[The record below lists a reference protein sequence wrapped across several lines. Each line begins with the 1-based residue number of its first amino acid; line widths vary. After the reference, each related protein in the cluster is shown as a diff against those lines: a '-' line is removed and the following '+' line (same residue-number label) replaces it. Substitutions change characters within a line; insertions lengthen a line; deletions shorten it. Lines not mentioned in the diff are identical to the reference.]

1 MISTSSL
8 GLSLFRS
15 FRSAIAR
22 RLRSRSLRRTPRGLS
37 LLAGRNAGFEA
48 LEHLEERKL
57 LFTLT
62 IGAGNVDP
70 MTGIGSVVIP
80 DTAYHIPFARNE
92 PIMQVPDEV
101 VTEEFEDEAQTNWGM
116 GNPAVPPSGTTFQQS
131 NIRIS
136 YRTQSQSPAVLIP
149 GADFTQNGA
158 NDLDLRIALATTD
171 EMTFSFLTG
180 DGTGGT
186 PVPRLTKRAVITVSN
201 GTDGDG
207 LNPNAL
213 SGTRIELLLNGQ
225 VVDTISGIEI
235 TQNSTP
241 VFGPNNPFSV
251 VLAFNEG
258 FDAFRFRSAA
268 DIPNNS
274 TYADSF
280 VLDDISVNFP
290 AGTYAGEVVG
300 RLFAFR
306 GVFSGPVGATITFL
320 DLYGREMIPTM
331 VAGLPEGSEVPVI
344 DANDD
349 GLVSWNDGIGRI
361 IISGGD
367 ANTNLTLQGGSVMD
381 DPDDTGGNL
390 LFDLPD
396 SVAGLTDE
404 FEGAGFGYALTND
417 PMNPE
422 VIGLGGGG
430 GALIIGSPI
439 VRNRASSNAYYGN
452 VNLPPAAD
460 TFVRTDQGIFVNGS
474 VGSIN
479 LNAILHGS
487 SSITGSVGRFAT
499 GTMLGSLRVEGDM
512 GQFIVAGDAGLWQRD
527 DDSDVDANT
536 RPFNTTNSQLVV
548 GRTVGEVA
556 IGGRSNMDI
565 TVLGDINNPARA
577 VRSFLDYAEREVVL
591 AINPGVTEPVRTTLQ
606 TNLNRNAAS
615 GTQAVPFGLGYFR
628 NDFIQDAEF
637 VGYNGTTV
645 RITGGLGAIDPVN
658 LAEDTSDVFAFAVD
672 AANDVVIQGSATF
685 NGNFRVVDRNGR
697 VVAALDQGES
707 GRGRYG
713 NITSSNI
720 LRFRPDQADVYYL
733 VLSERPDGGFNVGGT
748 YEITIAGMAPTTFGA
763 FRTGLGAGGS
773 NDPFV
778 LSLNAGSMGSLRLA
792 TGVYDSSGSLLNGG
806 ALVNT
811 NQDTENLYEF
821 NASTVS
827 VAGNLYNALL
837 GGNADGGQILV
848 GRNLGTL
855 ITGDALVFGNSIL
868 VGDLFNF
875 DLRVGGTIAMLDVQ
889 GAVGA
894 SQDPTT
900 TDNLNGNVNV
910 RTGTLG
916 GPGHIGQFLVG
927 AYATG
932 GLSVQTS
939 PGSIFDAFLVGN
951 TNDGAGSEWPSDIRR
966 NAPDIR
972 LGAGSDL
979 RFADFDLIVTN
990 GSPNAFTTIAVGQ
1003 AFTFVDDSGA
1013 VVTISVTGGPNG
1025 NGAGS
1030 FVRVRTLAVNGS
1042 QGVAIAR
1049 IDGQLIAGANLN
1061 VNATTPGTVS
1071 IGQIR
1076 LATDFT
1082 GSQIIMSGVGEV
1094 DVHRIVTTGGRLQTI
1109 ANNTSNGDLVAVDV
1123 AALSNINV
1131 FGDLGRT
1138 QTSGVISPAS
1148 LGKFMGL
1155 VAGRGNMPLGP
1166 IGIDEV
1172 SVNDGDGNDWDG
1184 QGIFFPI
1191 NPANADD
1198 WDTPT
1203 ALETVGS
1210 PVDAFL
1216 NGIVVRGGDLQSV
1229 NARGAVGDVIVE
1241 GGDVINIIANS
1252 DNSTPTGQ
1260 FHGIVGTVYAVSVGT
1275 VDVGDGLEGS
1285 GPSPFAAAG
1294 IFADDDIVQVNAT
1307 RIAGNVIRGVIGAAN
1322 QNLHADLVTIGFENP
1337 INVGVLD
1344 GVRSIN
1350 VSNGRFDA
1358 MYVHVGNLDDFWH
1371 AQGFRDVGF
1380 TRPGA
1385 RVSAIVGTNSD
1396 LFRSQISADLVDQI
1410 TITGGAY
1417 DATRVNS
1424 TGTINLVR
1432 ADEFRNTT
1440 ALGEGTEFVANSISA
1455 TNNIGSILVNN
1466 INVGNIS
1473 DLAVDA
1479 GGTITGQVSARNI
1492 ERSSFAVDNQINS
1505 INTTNDFRGNS
1516 IVTGEVVNLAVLGD
1530 IRSSSISVAGPV
1542 RSITATGEITLLDLI
1557 SSGPFGRIDLI
1568 RAGGQITGS
1577 FISSGPIGT
1586 FQSLNSD
1593 IIATISTTDPIDGD
1607 LDLLRAGR
1615 DLRVDLQVF
1624 GNARNLEA
1632 GRHVGALNDSRARAI
1647 DIRGN
1652 LANILAPN
1660 GQIYTDVLVGQSITG
1675 MITNGRVDMRPGFD
1689 QTASADI
1696 IAFGRINNLMLR
1708 GDFNG
1713 DIISYSGGISSLIIT
1728 DGSFRPGN
1736 RIAAYGGDLD
1746 LVRIKGGDLLGDV
1759 YTEGDLK
1766 VLELVNGDDG
1776 WKGNIGVASFKRNN
1790 RQFKTDI
1797 RNELPPDV
1805 SRTTGVDGVTI
1816 QALGSIGR
1824 IFLQQGSIWESQI
1837 IAGEDINLIDVFLQ
1851 IRNDGLTNGRTNV
1864 IAAGNR
1870 IETIRT
1876 GQFTSGLFV
1885 LAGVKGFGDD
1895 NLPGGTGNNADT
1907 IVAGSIGAIEFKRFG
1922 TNLTIG
1928 AGVNPGVNG
1937 KYLDSDDTFA
1947 PGFSSIGSI
1956 FIGLGN
1962 AAVRA
1967 YAAGSIGPVTA
1978 GIVTDIS
1985 QPQSQPSKVVG
1996 VTGVAATAGVP
2007 FAFTTT
2013 SGQVGSFTYTG
2024 TGQALWNAA
2033 RNRITLVGS
2042 VSSLTVGAN
2051 LNVLTNFEILGA
2063 DNASLDN
2070 LIVNAELRGASNV
2083 FVDLALT
2090 NATFNR
2096 RVDTTGFIGTGGNI
2110 NSLTFN
2116 AGFIDGDLEARNLG
2130 TLNVTGDFGRTGS
2143 LTDAIVLVRDLT
2155 SLTVTGG
2162 TFAGIV
2168 SSERDIDSVTLG
2180 AVNEGGIRAAREI
2193 TSFTSGSFS
2202 KSRLSAGERL
2212 GNVTVNGDAFDSAFY
2227 AGADL
2232 GEDANFGG
2240 SGFNADKAFN
2250 GSIGSFTVNGNFR
2263 ESDISAGV
2271 LRGADGFLGTA
2282 DDIAA
2287 DGRSSIGNV
2296 IITGSQTGSNFNSEQ
2311 YRIITTGS
2319 VGTVTVNSQPFTA
2332 RNNFRVTRLQGNPV
2346 PIQVTSARTVEDGR
2360 VYTHE
2365 IIFNQAI
2372 DQSSIA
2378 NSLSIAQVRTGGVL
2392 VGLALN
2398 TDYTFKYNP
2407 DTFTLSIT
2415 FSRNVTDRSL
2425 PELPG
2430 VPGPGLYRIV
2440 LDAQG
2445 LRGQTQL
2452 ARLDGDANGVAGDD
2466 FSYDDFVGDAG
2477 DKINPGN
2484 PNTVAGV
2491 DFYGAAPLDL
2501 FLDSNS
2507 DSDDLPDTNRFITL
2521 RGVLGDH
2528 PDANSDTFRI
2538 GGDVDVY
2545 RISLRAGQILRLGA
2559 VEGIALSLQ
2568 RGIYDAN
2575 GQLIA
2580 FSGGGQGRMVVNA
2593 NGPVRQLPAAD
2604 ASNVGDVLG
2613 NDEYLILQTGTYYIA
2628 VSGAIQS
2635 ADIANTNAVLNVTPT
2650 PGAVGSYAFGVQVF
2664 DDGDSGFA
2672 GDSNSGDGQ
2681 LLPQTPVPQDFAGT
2695 DGIAGT
2701 ADDLATYVIGDFTF
2715 TWDRKNLANNFD
2727 DVIRGSNSAGN
2738 ITINRFN
2745 GRDGVFG
2752 NIDDRIEYTTRSAI
2766 GNTGNTGV
2774 PNQIQPDIDVYRLNG
2789 GNPIAAGTRFNA
2801 VLRLTETG
2809 SNIGLA
2815 GANSADL
2822 LNSTLNQANRL
2833 NLLNSAA
2840 ALPGNVQFAL
2850 FEIPQGAG
2858 LQGGR
2863 LVGSPSDFLPIGG
2876 QDAVTKS
2883 NGTFSYGYDA
2893 NGDFFIDFIVPGA
2906 QGIDAAV
2913 PASYALYIQGAVRS
2927 DYELFVTQN
2936 GRRDFAPDRQLI
2948 LLETN
2953 GGTIDWLEA
2962 GDGVTTTLDPF
2973 RAAAAGFAGQ
2983 INGQDVDDYI
2993 LQNLVFRLNDIFAAA
3008 NANIAFSYNPVDYE
3022 GLPFSTVFLA
3032 GNSEPNAF
3040 FNNGTFGA
3048 VEHVDAFN
3056 ADKTDQGIV
3065 YITSLTTQGNDP
3077 STAGVDRFLDQLTA
3091 AVARRVG
3098 ELVGLSFETSNT
3110 SAASPV
3116 PILGTNSIDTPPA
3129 GAGIYAFTNTNRNL
3143 GGRTDGTNTQ
3153 IFFLGQQNSLGL
3165 LNRFVAKQITT

>member
-8 GLSLFRS
+8 GYSLFRS

-37 LLAGRNAGFEA
+37 LLAGRSAGFEA

-62 IGAGNVDP
+62 IGAGSVDP

-92 PIMQVPDEV
+92 PIEPVEDEV
-101 VTEEFEDEAQTNWGM
+101 VVEEFQDEAQSQWGM
-116 GNPAVPPSGTTFQQS
+116 GNPAVPPNGIDFLQSG
-131 NIRIS
+131 IRIS
-136 YRTQSQSPAVLIP
+136 YRTQSQSPVVLIP

-171 EMTFSFLTG
+171 EMTFSFLSG
-180 DGTGGT
+180 DGSGGAQT
-186 PVPRLTKRAVITVSN
+186 PRLTRRAVITVSN

-207 LNPNAL
+207 LNANAL

-225 VVDTISGIEI
+225 VVDTISGVEI

-241 VFGPNNPFSV
+241 VIGPNNPFSV
-251 VLAFNEG
+251 TLAFNEG

-268 DIPNNS
+268 ETPNNS

-280 VLDDISVNFP
+280 VLDDINVSFP
-290 AGTYAGEVVG
+290 GGTYAGEVVS

-320 DLYGREMIPTM
+320 DLYGRPMIPTM

-349 GLVSWNDGIGRI
+349 GLVGWNDGIGRI
-361 IISGGD
+361 LISGGD
-367 ANTNLTLQGGSVMD
+367 ANTNLTLQGGGVMD
-381 DPDDTGGNL
+381 DPDDMGGNL

-404 FEGAGFGYALTND
+404 FEQAGFGYALTND
-417 PMNPE
+417 PMDPQ

-439 VRNRASSNAYYGN
+439 VRNRVSSNAYYGN

-460 TFVRTDQGIFVNGS
+460 LFVRTDQGIFVNGS

-487 SSITGSVGRFAT
+487 SSVTGSIGRFAT

-512 GQFIVAGDAGLWQRD
+512 GQFIVAADAGLWQRD

-548 GRTVGEVA
+548 GRTVGEVL

-591 AINPGVTEPVRTTLQ
+591 AINPGVTDPIPTTLQ
-606 TNLNRNAAS
+606 TNLNRNAAA
-615 GTQAVPFGLGYFR
+615 GTQAIPFGLGYFR

-658 LAEDTSDVFAFAVD
+658 AAEDTSDVFAFAVD
-672 AANDVVIQGSATF
+672 ASNDVVIQGSASL
-685 NGNFRVVDRNGR
+685 NGYFRVVDRNGR
-697 VVAALDQGES
+697 VVAALDSGES
-707 GRGRYG
+707 GRGLYG

-720 LRFRPDQADVYYL
+720 LRFRPEQADVYYL
-733 VLSERPDGGFNVGGT
+733 VVSERPNGGFTVGGS
-748 YEITIAGMAPTTFGA
+748 YQITIAGMAPTTFGA
-763 FRTGLGAGGS
+763 FRTGLGAGGG

-778 LSLNAGSMGSLRLA
+778 LSLNAGNMGSLRLA
-792 TGVYDSSGSLLNGG
+792 TGVYDSSGSLLNGS

-811 NQDTENLYEF
+811 NQDTESLYEF

-827 VAGNLYNALL
+827 VSGNLYNALL
-837 GGNADGGQILV
+837 GGNVDGGQLLV

-855 ITGDALVFGNSIL
+855 VTGDALVFGNSIL
-868 VGDLFNF
+868 IGDLISF
-875 DLRVGGTIAMLDVQ
+875 DLRVGGTIAMLDIQ
-889 GAVGA
+889 GAA
-894 SQDPTT
+894 AADQDPTRADGGGT
-900 TDNLNGNVNV
+900 ATI

-916 GPGHIGQFLVG
+916 GPGHIGQFLIG
-927 AYATG
+927 AYTTS

-939 PGSIFDAFLVGN
+939 PGSIVDTILVGN
-951 TNDGAGSEWPSDIRR
+951 ANDGAGSEYPAQVRG
-966 NAPDIR
+966 NAPTIR

-979 RFADFDLIVTN
+979 RFADFGLIQTN
-990 GSPNAFTTIAVGQ
+990 GSPNAFTNIGIGQ
-1003 AFTFVDDSGA
+1003 SFTFVDDSGA

-1025 NGAGS
+1025 GGAGS
-1030 FVRVRTLAVNGS
+1030 SVQVRTLAVNGS

-1049 IDGQLIAGANLN
+1049 IDGNLIAGANLN
-1061 VNATTPGTVS
+1061 INSITPGTVS

-1076 LATDFT
+1076 VSSDFT

-1094 DVHRIVTTGGRLQTI
+1094 DVHRIVVTGGRVQTI
-1109 ANNTSNGDLVAVDV
+1109 ANNTVNGDIVAVD
-1123 AALSNINV
+1123 ASALSNINV

-1138 QTSGVISPAS
+1138 QTSGVVSPVS

-1155 VAGRGNMPLGP
+1155 APGRTGTVLGP
-1166 IGIDEV
+1166 IGVTEQAL
-1172 SVNDGDGNDWDG
+1172 NQGDGGDWDG
-1184 QGIFFPI
+1184 QGIFFPV
-1191 NPANADD
+1191 NPVNADD

-1210 PVDAFL
+1210 PVDAYL
-1216 NGIVVRGGDLQSV
+1216 NGVIVRGGDLLSV
-1229 NARGAVGDVIVE
+1229 NARGSVGDVIVE
-1241 GGDVINIIANS
+1241 GGDVLNIIANS
-1252 DNSTPTGQ
+1252 DNITPTGQ
-1260 FHGIVGTVYAVSVGT
+1260 FHGIVGTVYANSVNT
-1275 VDVGDGLEGS
+1275 VDVGDGLEGT

-1294 IFADDDIVQVNAT
+1294 IFADDDIVQVSAT
-1307 RIAGNVIRGVIGAAN
+1307 RLAGNVIRGVVAAAN
-1322 QNLHADLVTIGFENP
+1322 LNQGNTTVGIENP
-1337 INVGVLD
+1337 IEIGVLE
-1344 GVRSIN
+1344 GVR
-1350 VSNGRFDA
+1350 VVQVFNGRFDSA
-1358 MYVHVGNLDDFWH
+1358 FIHAGNLDDFW
-1371 AQGFRDVGF
+1371 QSSTFRDVGVVA
-1380 TRPGA
+1380 G
-1385 RVSAIVGTNSD
+1385 IVTLVNGVNSD
-1396 LFRSQISADLVDQI
+1396 LFRSQISATLVNQV

-1417 DATRVNS
+1417 DATRINS
-1424 TGTINLVR
+1424 TGSINLVR

-1440 ALGEGTEFVANSISA
+1440 ALGEGTEFVLNAISA

-1505 INTTNDFRGNS
+1505 INATNDFRGNS

-1542 RSITATGEITLLDLI
+1542 RSITATGEITLLDLL
-1557 SSGPFGRIDLI
+1557 SSGPFGRIDLV
-1568 RAGGQITGS
+1568 RAGGQITGN
-1577 FISSGPIGT
+1577 FISTGPIGT
-1586 FQSLNSD
+1586 IQSLNSD
-1593 IIATISTTDPIDGD
+1593 IIATISTTDPEDGD
-1607 LDLLRAGR
+1607 LDLLKAGR

-1624 GNARNLEA
+1624 RNARNLEA

-1652 LANILAPN
+1652 LANVLAPN
-1660 GQIYTDVLVGQSITG
+1660 GQIYTDILVGQSITG

-1696 IAFGRINNLMLR
+1696 IAFGRINSLMLR

-1713 DIISYSGGISSLIIT
+1713 DIISFSGGISSLIIT

-1746 LVRIKGGDLLGDV
+1746 LIRIKGGDLLGDI

-1776 WKGNIGVASFKRNN
+1776 WKGNIGVTSFKRNN
-1790 RQFKTDI
+1790 RQFKDDI
-1797 RNELPPDV
+1797 RNDLPPNV

-1851 IRNDGLTNGRTNV
+1851 IRNDGLTTGRTNV

-1885 LAGVKGFGDD
+1885 LAGVKSFGDD
-1895 NLPGGTGNNADT
+1895 GMPQGTGNNADT
-1907 IVAGSIGAIEFKRFG
+1907 IVAGSIGTIDFRRFG
-1922 TNLTIG
+1922 TNITIA
-1928 AGVNPGVNG
+1928 AGVNPGANG
-1937 KYLDSDDTFA
+1937 RYLDSDDTFA
-1947 PGFSSIGSI
+1947 TGFSSIGSI

-1978 GIVTDIS
+1978 GIVTDVS
-1985 QPQSQPSKVVG
+1985 QPQSQPTKVVG
-1996 VTGVAATAGVP
+1996 ITGVAATSGVP

-2051 LNVLTNFEILGA
+2051 LNILTNFEILGA

-2070 LIVNAELRGASNV
+2070 LIVNAELRGASNI
-2083 FVDLALT
+2083 FADLALT
-2090 NATFNR
+2090 SATFNR

-2110 NSLTFN
+2110 NSLVFN
-2116 AGFIDGDLEARNLG
+2116 GGFIDGDIEARNLG
-2130 TLNVTGDFGRTGS
+2130 TLNVTGDFGRTG
-2143 LTDAIVLVRDLT
+2143 TTGDAIVLVRDLT

-2162 TFAGIV
+2162 TFAGTV
-2168 SSERDIDSVTLG
+2168 SSERDIDNVTLG

-2193 TSFTSGSFS
+2193 TNFTSGSFTR
-2202 KSRLSAGERL
+2202 SRLTAGERL

-2250 GSIGSFTVNGNFR
+2250 GSIGSLTVNGNFR

-2271 LRGADGFLGTA
+2271 LRGPDGFLGTA

-2296 IITGSQTGSNFNSEQ
+2296 IITGAQTGSNFNSEQ
-2311 YRIITTGS
+2311 YRIITTGTI
-2319 VGTVTVNSQPFTA
+2319 GTVTVNSLPFTV

-2365 IIFNQAI
+2365 LIFNQAI
-2372 DQSSIA
+2372 DQSSIS
-2378 NSLSIAQVRTGGVL
+2378 NSLSIAQVRSGGVL

-2398 TDYTFKYNP
+2398 TDYTFKYNA

-2477 DKINPGN
+2477 DKINAGN

-2501 FLDSNS
+2501 FLDSNA

-2528 PDANSDTFRI
+2528 PDANSNSFRI

-2575 GQLIA
+2575 GQLLA
-2580 FSGGGQGRMVVNA
+2580 FSGGGQGRQVVNA

-2613 NDEYLILQTGTYYIA
+2613 NDEYLILQTGTYFIA
-2628 VSGAIQS
+2628 VSGAIQAANI
-2635 ADIANTNAVLNVTPT
+2635 ADINAVLNVTPT

-2664 DDGDSGFA
+2664 DDGDTGFA

-2701 ADDLATYVIGDFTF
+2701 ADDLTTYVIGDFTF
-2715 TWDRKNLANNFD
+2715 TWDRKNIANTFD
-2727 DVIRGSNSAGN
+2727 DVIRGSNSEGN

-2752 NIDDRIEYTTRSAI
+2752 NVDDRIEYTTRSAI
-2766 GNTGNTGV
+2766 GNTGSTGV
-2774 PNQIQPDIDVYRLNG
+2774 PNEVQPDIDVYRLNG
-2789 GNPIAAGTRFNA
+2789 GNPIAPGTRFNA

-2815 GANSADL
+2815 GANSAAL
-2822 LNSTLNQANRL
+2822 LNSSLSAADRL
-2833 NLLNSAA
+2833 SLLTNAA

-2850 FEIPQGAG
+2850 FEIPSGAG
-2858 LQGGR
+2858 LEGGR

-2876 QDAVTKS
+2876 QDAVTKT
-2883 NGTFSYGYDA
+2883 NGTFSYGYNA
-2893 NGDFFIDFIVPGA
+2893 AGDFFIDFIVPGA

-2913 PASYALYIQGAVRS
+2913 PAEYALYIQGAVRS

-2953 GGTIDWLEA
+2953 GGMIDWLEA

-2993 LQNLVFRLNDIFAAA
+2993 LQNLIFRLNDIFAAA
-3008 NANIAFSYNPVDYE
+3008 NANIAFSYSPVDYE

-3077 STAGVDRFLDQLTA
+3077 SAAGVDRFLDQLTA

-3116 PILGTNSIDTPPA
+3116 PILGSNSIDTPPA
-3129 GAGIYAFTNTNRNL
+3129 GAGVYSFSNTNRNL

-3165 LNRFVAKQITT
+3165 LNRFVAKQITS